1 LPINSPVNSLQVATL
16 RRLLTGIDLDDQ
28 VVEFAT
34 TLGAAP
40 QPSGGLLVVG
50 TPTHEP
56 WHFVAHLAEEA
67 AASRCAELA
76 PTWVRWQP
84 PTGGARHLA
93 VGLDRLRHIDCH
105 ETILVIAQDPVPERL
120 LDLVADGH
128 KRGALV
134 LALDRSDPDLV
145 DLADEVL
152 SVPVSAPVA
161 SFDLVQHV
169 VTELAPGHRTS
180 RTHVRDRLRDLLEAR
195 SPLRRRL

>member
-1 LPINSPVNSLQVATL
+1 MDSVQIAGLH
-16 RRLLTGIDLDDQ
+16 RLFAGTALDDE

-34 TLGAAP
+34 GLGAAP

-67 AASRCAELA
+67 AAAHRAELA

-84 PTGGARHLA
+84 PASGASHLR
-93 VGLDRLRHIDCH
+93 VGPERLRHIDRH
-105 ETILVIAQDPVPERL
+105 QTILVIANDPATERL

-134 LALDRSDPDLV
+134 LALERSNPDLV
-145 DLADEVL
+145 DLADQVL
-152 SVPVSAPVA
+152 IVPESPDFPY
-161 SFDLVQHV
+161 FDVVQHV
-169 VTELAPGHRTS
+169 VTQIAPGDRTA
-180 RTHVRDRLRDLLEAR
+180 RTHVRGRLRALLEAR
-195 SPLRRRL
+195 TAIRRQH